1 MRIAVRRLER
11 CLHGNPRFFQHLAQ
25 RRLPLLV
32 AVTVEHPAPG
42 QRSLIG
48 GRHRA
53 ADLAHESLVRMQ
65 RTTNDLHAARREVDR
80 EQRVVRHPPAPRP
93 HLGREEIRAG
103 NRAPMR
109 PQKRVPSCWPLW
121 HRRNAPSFSESGRSS
136 IARHDGPRFSGTAD
150 PGKAPRRVLFGHP
163 HDQAPNLP
171 NHPRDVRAACVRRST
186 SVR

>member
-93 HLGREEIRAG
+93 HLGREEVRAG
-103 NRAPMR
+103 DR
-109 PQKRVPSCWPLW
+109 
-121 HRRNAPSFSESGRSS
+121 APSFSESGRSS